1 VESLL
6 AADYAR
12 TGREAAW
19 EPGKV
24 MCRLR
29 RKIAENGPEAL
40 GDEPAVVADLA
51 ANRMNRG

>member
-6 AADYAR
+6 AVDHAR

-29 RKIAENGPEAL
+29 KIAEDEPEAL
-40 GDEPAVVADLA
+40 GDEAAVVADLA